1 MKFQRLTLILAL
13 LLIFT
18 TFLTAC
24 GGAAATTTTAA
35 AAETTASQ
43 ATTAASTSSAEKTK
57 ITFYG
62 KIVEYASGE
71 AMCAALEDKL
81 KDKYD
86 IESVQVDWGNLDKVI
101 RTGIAS
107 GQPADVY
114 EYWPQAIGRF
124 AGEGMALD
132 LTPYLEANDGEWK
145 KTFIPAA
152 LDTGL
157 VDGKYYAVPLN
168 SNFSIIIANQDL
180 LDKYGIKIP
189 ENWTW
194 DQFTAIMKEI
204 KDKSGA
210 YPFANASDNGRSDWL
225 YRNGILSAGKS
236 AGLLDDLYNNKVAG
250 TDPIFATVLNNVKGL
265 YDKGY
270 MYPGKGAVTIKNDEV
285 KAGFYQGK
293 VALMTEIAAGAAATI
308 KDASFK
314 TTIIAW
320 PSMGDQNAVL
330 GGCDGLFIP
339 ANSPNKEAAVEILKT
354 YLGKDIQT
362 IHANA
367 GLPIAN
373 AQVEISDPVTKKI
386 VEVSSN
392 VSAKEFGISDS
403 KFSEYTGKVMM
414 ADLVLGDGVAAVQKK
429 LEELRQGLLTK

>member
-1 MKFQRLTLILAL
+1 MKFRKLTLVIAWLML
-13 LLIFT
+13 LTMI
-18 TFLTAC
+18 LTAC
-24 GGAAATTTTAA
+24 GTPAATTTTASTT
-35 AAETTASQ
+35 AAETEAT
-43 ATTAASTSSAEKTK
+43 TTAAPANAEKTK

-71 AMCAALEDKL
+71 AMCAALEEQF

-114 EYWPQAIGRF
+114 QYWPQAISRF
-124 AGEGMALD
+124 ANEGMALD

-180 LDKYGIKIP
+180 LDEYGIVIP
-189 ENWTW
+189 ENWNW
-194 DQFTAIMKEI
+194 EQFTAVMKEI
-204 KDKSGA
+204 KDKTGA
-210 YPFANASDNGRSDWL
+210 YPFANASDNGRADWL

-236 AGLLDDLYNNKVAG
+236 AGLLEDLYMNKVPA
-250 TDPIFATVLNNVKGL
+250 TDPIFATVLGNIKAL
-265 YDKGY
+265 YDDGF

-293 VALMTEIAAGAAATI
+293 VAMMSEVAAGAVATI
-308 KDASFK
+308 KDATFK
-314 TTIIAW
+314 TSIIAW

-339 ANSPNKEAAVEILKT
+339 ANTPNKEAAVEILKA
-354 YLGKDIQT
+354 YLGKDIQM
-362 IHANA
+362 IHAEA

-373 AQVEISDPVTKKI
+373 AQVDISDPVTKKI
-386 VEVSSN
+386 VEVSGS

-403 KFSEYTGKVMM
+403 KFSEYTGKVLM
-414 ADLVLGDGVAAVQKK
+414 ADLVLGDGVALVQKN
-429 LEELRQGLLTK
+429 LEELRQGILNP